1 MEVTMCDKNSPN
13 DVGFEITLSS
23 RMTYTQVNFH
33 VIKKNSRKKV
43 IKSLDDFFLLQT
55 YWFF

>member
-1 MEVTMCDKNSPN
+1 MCDKNSPN